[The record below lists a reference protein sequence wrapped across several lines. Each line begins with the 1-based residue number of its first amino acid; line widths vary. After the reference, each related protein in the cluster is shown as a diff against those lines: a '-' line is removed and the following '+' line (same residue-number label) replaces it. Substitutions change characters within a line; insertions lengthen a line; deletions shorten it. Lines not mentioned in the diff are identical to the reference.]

1 MYRIFFFKQKTAYE
15 MRISDWSS
23 DVCSSDLALT
33 EQRSLFDPWL
43 PPGLSY
49 REEAIGADEE
59 KELIQHIDQADL
71 APFRF
76 QQWTGKRRTRS
87 FGWTY
92 DFTTGRFAP
101 ADPIPDWLTECRE
114 RAAQFAGLA
123 PEQPSSEEHTSE
135 LQSLTPI

>member
-76 QQWTGKRRTRS
+76 PQWTAKRRPRS

-92 DFTTGRFAP
+92 DFTTGRIAP
-101 ADPIPDWLTECRE
+101 EDSIPAWMTQRCA
-114 RAAQFAGLA
+114 RAAQFSGIPPPQTDLA
-123 PEQPSSEEHTSE
+123 DRKSEG
-135 LQSLTPI
+135 Q

>member
-1 MYRIFFFKQKTAYE
+1 MY
-15 MRISDWSS
+15 WSS
-23 DVCSSDLALT
+23 DLCSSDLHRRGRDRRRADVEGDDRSGAIGIRALT

-59 KELIQHIDQADL
+59 KELIQQIDQDDP

-87 FGWTY
+87 IGRTSG
-92 DFTTGRFAP
+92 FTTGRMKG
-101 ADPIPDWLTECRE
+101 T
-114 RAAQFAGLA
+114 
-123 PEQPSSEEHTSE
+123 
-135 LQSLTPI
+135 

>member
-1 MYRIFFFKQKTAYE
+1 MY
-15 MRISDWSS
+15 WSS
-23 DVCSSDLALT
+23 DLCSSDLHRRGRDRRRADLEGYDRSGAIGIRALT

-76 QQWTGKRRTRS
+76 QQWTGKRRPRS

-92 DFTTGRFAP
+92 DFTTGRFEIGRAP
-101 ADPIPDWLTECRE
+101 V
-114 RAAQFAGLA
+114 
-123 PEQPSSEEHTSE
+123 
-135 LQSLTPI
+135 